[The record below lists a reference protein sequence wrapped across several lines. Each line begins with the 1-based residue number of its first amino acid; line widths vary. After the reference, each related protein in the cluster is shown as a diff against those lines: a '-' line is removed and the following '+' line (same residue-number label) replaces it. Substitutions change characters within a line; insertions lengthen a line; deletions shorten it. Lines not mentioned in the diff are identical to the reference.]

1 MNGTTTKTTGN
12 DKVIEAGNNLY
23 SIIVNFSAGSGFSYK
38 DLKDLQA
45 YLGKKIAKYMID
57 DTMDTRAEIA
67 RKKFA
72 KSHLTYITKEDI
84 SKENI
89 ESM

>member
-1 MNGTTTKTTGN
+1 MSKTVTKTTGN
-12 DKVIEAGNNLY
+12 EVVHKAGDAIY
-23 SIIVNFSAGSGFSYK
+23 SIIVNYSAGSNLSYK

-45 YLGKKIAKYMID
+45 YLCKKINKNMID
-57 DTMDTRAEIA
+57 DAMEGRREIKQA
-67 RKKFA
+67 KFT
-72 KSHLTYITKEDI
+72 KEHLTYITKEDV